1 MPKIFYVQL
10 TVGDR
15 EFLGEGKTRQAAR
28 HNAAMK
34 ALQALQNEPIPK
46 KLPQVSDFSPLST
59 NTGDFPY
66 FSTKVV
72 INKELPLFSFA
83 QKEVYLIPNSWCWKL
98 KTLV

>member
-46 KLPQVSDFSPLST
+46 KLPQVSDSPFLFLPVAMI
-59 NTGDFPY
+59 FPHV
-66 FSTKVV
+66 STKVMM
-72 INKELPLFSFA
+72 NEELPSFSFS
-83 QKEVYLIPNSWCWKL
+83 QKEAFLIPKSWCWRL
-98 KTLV
+98 